1 MRWRSLLNP
10 AKWPQALR
18 IESRAARMLV
28 RHGKPDA
35 ILHFL
40 GGLGDELLL
49 TCVAHEIR
57 RRNPAAR
64 VWQIG
69 SASDALL
76 HNPDYTLVLG
86 AEQWDLR
93 HSNLLERWRIR
104 SSHSPQAY
112 GDYTVPPRLH
122 VLHNMC
128 LSAGLRGKA
137 HLRPWFFFAGSE
149 LVGPGP
155 SGPLF
160 CMQSVGAMTYVTWA
174 ANKPWFHERF
184 EEVIKRIRSRWPAA
198 RVVQLG
204 SASDPQLRGAEDL
217 RGRTSIRES
226 AVLLRQSRCFIGT
239 EGFLMHLARAVE
251 CRSVIV
257 FGGRVHAWQTGYPC
271 NENLETRMD
280 CAPCWLDQHCDFG
293 RACMDAITATDVE
306 SAVLRVLGR
315 CDQPLET
322 TIADLDAPPPEPPT
336 YPRKPGWSEIAH
348 LPPFGPVTSRTSPGP

>member
-1 MRWRSLLNP
+1 
-10 AKWPQALR
+10 
-18 IESRAARMLV
+18 MLV

-57 RRNPAAR
+57 RRDPDAKI
-64 VWQIG
+64 WQIT
-69 SASDALL
+69 AAPDALRY
-76 HNPDYTLVLG
+76 NPDYALVLG
-86 AEQWDLR
+86 AEQWELR

-104 SSHSPQAY
+104 PAHSPQAY

-128 LSAGLRGKA
+128 LSARLHGKA
-137 HLRPWFFFAGSE
+137 QLRPWFFFAE
-149 LVGPGP
+149 DEQPGP
-155 SGPLF
+155 DPSEPLF
-160 CMQSVGAMTYVTWA
+160 CMQSMGIMTYVTWA
-174 ANKPWFHERF
+174 ANKTWFHERF
-184 EEVIKRIRSRWPAA
+184 EDVIERIRSRWPTA

-204 SASDPQLRGAEDL
+204 SGSDLRLRGADDL
-217 RGRTSIRES
+217 RGKTSIRES

-280 CAPCWLDQHCDFG
+280 CAPCWLDQHCDSG
-293 RACMDAITATDVE
+293 RACMNAITAADVE
-306 SAVLRVLGR
+306 GAVLRAIQKRGM
-315 CDQPLET
+315 PLET
-322 TIADLDAPPPEPPT
+322 TVADLDGPPPDPPT
-336 YPRKPGWSEIAH
+336 YPRRPGWSEIAH
-348 LPPFGPVTSRTSPGP
+348 LPPFEPVVPRTGARP